1 MREKHGSFC
10 RCKNSKCLKRY
21 CECFERGVPCGD
33 TCACENCENVPTLE
47 RYVVPFAV
55 FARWG
60 GWDGLSYLADVADS
74 APLPAARAATAS
86 QKPTKKLRSERV
98 GGCNCKNSR
107 CLKLY
112 CVCFKAGSECVAACK
127 CVDCQNGRPADA
139 PVVEAIAARPKKRL
153 KASSQPSR
161 APLRTALAP
170 VPFKR
175 GPWRRLLVP
184 IAAPPK
190 KRRRTSLD

>member
-1 MREKHGSFC
+1 M
-10 RCKNSKCLKRY
+10 L
-21 CECFERGVPCGD
+21 CGD
-33 TCACENCENVPTLE
+33 SCKCENCENVAGSISLWE
-47 RYVVPFAV
+47 
-55 FARWG
+55 AR
-60 GWDGLSYLADVADS
+60 DAIAELPPSR
-74 APLPAARAATAS
+74 APKRRLTG
-86 QKPTKKLRSERV
+86 
-98 GGCNCKNSR
+98 GGCACKKSR
-107 CLKLY
+107 CLKRY
-112 CVCFKAGSECVAACK
+112 CDCFRDGVKCVAACK

-139 PVVEAIAARPKKRL
+139 PAVEADAIAARPKKRL

-161 APLRTALAP
+161 APLRTTLAP